1 MKKVSKR
8 FIADGNAVNIDLGF
22 IPDFV
27 TIFDG
32 LDNTSPNIYYHF
44 RELED
49 NALDAQYGILLTGTT
64 GVVTKLGG
72 TNAIVQGYNTVAVGV
87 NLDSP
92 APAGGKV
99 ASTPWDW
106 GIDASTVNAATPT
119 ARTATAVGT
128 VVRPSTRNG
137 YVYECTTS
145 SGACT
150 SEPTT
155 WGTTVGGTTTD
166 GGSNVW
172 TCREEEIVTHGGI
185 GINIGSDQQTS
196 DDVCIVIAEQW
207 DKIENGGDAA
217 DRDPV

>member
-8 FIADGNAVNIDLGF
+8 FIAHTAAINVDLGF

-27 TIFDG
+27 TIFSG
-32 LDNTSPNIYYHF
+32 LDNTSPDIYYAF

-49 NALDAQYGILLTGTT
+49 NALDGQYGLIVTGTT
-64 GVVTKLGG
+64 GVITKATG
-72 TNAIVQGYNTVAVGV
+72 TNSIIQGYNTVAVGV

-92 APAGGKV
+92 LPAGGKI

-106 GIDASTVNAATPT
+106 GVDATTVNAATPI

-137 YVYECTTS
+137 YIYECTTS

-172 TCREEEIVTHGGI
+172 TCREEEVVTHGGI
-185 GINIGSDQQTS
+185 GINIGTDLLTE
-196 DDVCIVIAEQW
+196 DDVIIVVAEQW
-207 DKIENGGDAA
+207 DKIEDGGDAA
-217 DRDPV
+217 NADPV